1 MGCDTLMSEKLM
13 ALRER
18 VGVRPG
24 TGCCGD
30 CGHTEEV
37 DMTISVHQMMD
48 RGVDSEDVSKALAR
62 RGAKGLIWT
71 SNLGDSP
78 EEEDTDLADFDA
90 AECPMLDTV
99 PHEEEGNQF
108 DVYLDYEETDEE
120 AEEDRK
126 ILCEL
131 WATICEE
138 FDPKTPKARQFVRKV
153 R

>member
-1 MGCDTLMSEKLM
+1 MSSDTLMSRKLW

-18 VGVRPG
+18 VGERPG
-24 TGCCGD
+24 TGICGE
-30 CGHTEEV
+30 CGHREDVT
-37 DMTISVHQMMD
+37 MTISVYNMMD
-48 RGVDSEDVSKALAR
+48 RGWDSGWVAKALAEY
-62 RGAKGLIWT
+62 GAKGLMWT
-71 SNLGDSP
+71 SDMGDPPSDDDEV
-78 EEEDTDLADFDA
+78 EEPLDD

-99 PHEEEGNQF
+99 LHEEEGNQF

-126 ILCEL
+126 MLCEL